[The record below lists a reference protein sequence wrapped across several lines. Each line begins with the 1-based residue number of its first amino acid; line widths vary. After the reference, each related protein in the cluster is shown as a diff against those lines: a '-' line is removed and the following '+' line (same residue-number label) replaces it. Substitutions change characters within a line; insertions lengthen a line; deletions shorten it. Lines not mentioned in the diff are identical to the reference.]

1 MVLAWGVHDTEL
13 ELDTLEGVLETPEA
27 EALEKPEV
35 PVASS
40 SEPGQLRAGWAES
53 EERGP
58 CSGCEV
64 AEELTIGGRGSR
76 LTEVAALLAARLLLC
91 SLSREE

>member
-1 MVLAWGVHDTEL
+1 MVLAWGVQDRL

>member
-1 MVLAWGVHDTEL
+1 MLAWGVQDTEL
-13 ELDTLEGVLETPEA
+13 EFDTLEGVLETPEA
-27 EALEKPEV
+27 EALEQPEV
-35 PVASS
+35 PAASS
-40 SEPGQLRAGWAES
+40 SEPGQLGAGWAES

-58 CSGCEV
+58 YSGCEV
-64 AEELTIGGRGSR
+64 AEEVTIGGRGSR